1 MENIWLI
8 ISKPDNVPIVGLIFL
23 IVLFTWMSFSQALK
37 NDRQVDDDE

>member
-37 NDRQVDDDE
+37 NDRQGTNDD